1 MLTTQVCGEA
11 GEGGGDIRRHLHS
24 REEYVQS
31 LFLAPSRIGR
41 LQAVGSYKPNLAN
54 FDYAIQHIK
63 EDFGIEKD
71 EILIVANSKYHDVQP

>member
-1 MLTTQVCGEA
+1 MPRPLL
-11 GEGGGDIRRHLHS
+11 RLH
-24 REEYVQS
+24 
-31 LFLAPSRIGR
+31 I
-41 LQAVGSYKPNLAN
+41 VGSYKPNLAN